1 MPDRGSLT
9 PAPAVRDHTTTS
21 EKEQTD
27 GAPLRQSSLTQIG
40 ELQEMETEN
49 QKVIDETNGDTS
61 RTPSEEFGKNSIRS
75 KRRSSL
81 HSVSRKSVSD
91 MTISR
96 SEEEKQRDV
105 QQEDDEYHQ

>member
-9 PAPAVRDHTTTS
+9 PAPAVRDDTTT

-27 GAPLRQSSLTQIG
+27 GAPLRQSSSSLNQMG

-49 QKVIDETNGDTS
+49 QKVIDETDGDTS
-61 RTPSEEFGKNSIRS
+61 GKNSIRR
-75 KRRSSL
+75 KRRSS
-81 HSVSRKSVSD
+81 VD
-91 MTISR
+91 MTRVGSSSISR
-96 SEEEKQRDV
+96 SEEEKRRHV